1 MDVGVDG
8 VYIKNYRLGV
18 HERVDENVGCPWHL
32 GLLPVF
38 AWSMFPLETKAM
50 SFFNDI
56 ITGSTK
62 WPGGGEDRIKSPF
75 VAGKSDSRR
84 PSHWAGG

>member
-1 MDVGVDG
+1 MPAL
-8 VYIKNYRLGV
+8 Y
-18 HERVDENVGCPWHL
+18 L
-32 GLLPVF
+32 GLLLVF
-38 AWSMFPLETKAM
+38 AGSMLSLETKAA
-50 SFFNDI
+50 SLFNDI

-84 PSHWAGG
+84 PSQWAGG

>member
-1 MDVGVDG
+1 
-8 VYIKNYRLGV
+8 
-18 HERVDENVGCPWHL
+18 
-32 GLLPVF
+32 
-38 AWSMFPLETKAM
+38 MFPLETKAM

-56 ITGSTK
+56 ITGSTM

-84 PSHWAGG
+84 PSQWAGG